1 MRSDIRSWQHS
12 LARSSLRAWIVT
24 AVLVLFGA
32 VYGLLSSSYEDNWLA
47 VVCVSVAGLAIG
59 ISAAGWIERRVFRTS
74 TLLVQTHA
82 LAATFMSPGITGAF
96 KSNQEYQQPGSIV
109 VWGRLVGAAQTQQSN
124 VGLAMLVRGQ
134 ERQASATNMALA
146 S

>member
-32 VYGLLSSSYEDNWLA
+32 VYGLFSNGYEDNWLV
-47 VVCVSVAGLAIG
+47 VVCVSAAGLAIG
-59 ISAAGWIERRVFRTS
+59 ISAARWIERRVFTAS
-74 TLLVQTHA
+74 ILLLQTHA
-82 LAATFMSPGITGAF
+82 SSSSFMSPGLTGAL
-96 KSNQEYQQPGSIV
+96 KSNQEYQKPGPAV
-109 VWGRLVGAAQTQQSN
+109 VWGGVGGSQQSD

-134 ERQASATNMALA
+134 ERQASVRNMALA